1 MRCFQFGI
9 FNRYV
14 SMSRDVVI
22 GLFFY
27 WFDVLAHDV
36 SDNDFSYSDVSGTMS
51 LASDFGGSSRFS

>member
-1 MRCFQFGI
+1 MRYFQFGI

-51 LASDFGGSSRFS
+51 LR

>member
-1 MRCFQFGI
+1 MGCMQFGI

-51 LASDFGGSSRFS
+51 LR